1 MVAKTVIK
9 ASLHAGLEESFLFE
23 IESHENLQ
31 IDSPVRC
38 EWKHKPF
45 RDVCF
50 LLKRVLVFQVQ
61 FRNLCL
67 INRYTIFFVYIY
79 IFVLIYILYVH
90 ILYYIYDNLFVESL
104 LDEHQTNL
112 KFFRH
117 GPASQFKWLERRGSR
132 GLHEIGSTEGSVHR
146 FQVGD
151 GTVDGRNPAPVDMV
165 NIRLFF
171 GFYTSQV
178 VQDFSHQQ

>member
-79 IFVLIYILYVH
+79 IFLYLYIFFMY
-90 ILYYIYDNLFVESL
+90 IYYIIYTIICLWSL
-104 LDEHQTNL
+104 C
-112 KFFRH
+112 
-117 GPASQFKWLERRGSR
+117 W
-132 GLHEIGSTEGSVHR
+132 
-146 FQVGD
+146 
-151 GTVDGRNPAPVDMV
+151 M
-165 NIRLFF
+165 NIKR
-171 GFYTSQV
+171 T
-178 VQDFSHQQ
+178 